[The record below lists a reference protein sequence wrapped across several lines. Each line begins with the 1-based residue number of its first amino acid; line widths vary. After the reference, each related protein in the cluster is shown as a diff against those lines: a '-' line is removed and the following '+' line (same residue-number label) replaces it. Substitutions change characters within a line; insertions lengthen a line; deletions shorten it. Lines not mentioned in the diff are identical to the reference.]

1 MPVYSKGRERWRVV
15 IWRHGSRHDWV
26 LRGTKGEA
34 KAFEA
39 TKLVELQAGEPLDKQ
54 IAPLFSDFS
63 TGPYAAHAR
72 VHLRKG
78 TRSVRKY
85 QLATLIEHFGAV
97 KLTEIAE
104 DRIEAFKNHRIEVD
118 GVEPSTVNSELN
130 ALSAVLTYAR
140 DVLRLPCARPR
151 IMRLPIRRKKARLKV
166 FSTEAVGHIL
176 RATELVAPHLYPLVV
191 LLFESGARKA
201 EAINLPWSNVLLE
214 QRMLRIWS
222 EVDEDEE
229 PDEDAFSVKSR
240 EREVPLSDHLAQVLA
255 EQKAKGLSGQWVF
268 PTSRR
273 NNDGVKGERY
283 AHFPKHTWERVLAK
297 ATELARKVD
306 PQAPAFTGGPHRA
319 RHTFASHFLRG
330 RPDLFLLGRVLGHS
344 HSRVTELYGHLLPD
358 HLAEARNVVQ
368 FAAVSVP
375 VAPAAPTA
383 PTAPTPRAPSERPQN
398 RARDRARRL
407 AVATRN
413 HGSPGFPVGAI
424 GFEPT
429 TPTVST

>member
-15 IWRHGSRHDWV
+15 IWRHGRRHDWV

-78 TRSVRKY
+78 TRNIRKY

-104 DRIEAFKNHRIEVD
+104 GRIEAFKNHRIEVD

-176 RATELVAPHLYPLVV
+176 RATELVAPQLHPLVV

-201 EAINLPWSNVLLE
+201 EAINLPWSNVLFE

-229 PDEDAFSVKSR
+229 PDEDTFSVKSR

-255 EQKAKGLSGQWVF
+255 EQKAKELSGQWVF

-283 AHFPKHTWERVLAK
+283 AYFPKHTWERILAK
-297 ATELARKVD
+297 ATQLAKQDD
-306 PQAPAFTGGPHRA
+306 PEAPALKGGPHKA
-319 RHTFASHFLRG
+319 RHTFASHFLRK

-368 FAAVSVP
+368 FAAVSVSDIP
-375 VAPAAPTA
+375 AAPAA
-383 PTAPTPRAPSERPQN
+383 RARRELPQN
-398 RARDRARRL
+398 RARDRARRR
-407 AVATRN
+407 AVVARN
-413 HGSPGFPVGAI
+413 HRTPGFPVGARGI
-424 GFEPT
+424 EPP
-429 TPTVST
+429 TPTVSR